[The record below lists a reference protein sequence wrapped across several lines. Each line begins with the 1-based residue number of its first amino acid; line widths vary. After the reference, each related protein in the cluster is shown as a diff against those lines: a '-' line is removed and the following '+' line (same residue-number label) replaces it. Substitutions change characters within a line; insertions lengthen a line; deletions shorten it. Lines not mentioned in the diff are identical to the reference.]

1 MNELTLRRSC
11 KIKPVKLYNLY
22 ILWKYSMSL
31 VQWYKG
37 YEGKLWSGDLAR
49 KYNVPWNT
57 LEIESKNNF
66 AAITETWYREVV
78 SLFN

>member
-1 MNELTLRRSC
+1 
-11 KIKPVKLYNLY
+11 
-22 ILWKYSMSL
+22 MSL

-66 AAITETWYREVV
+66 AAITET
-78 SLFN
+78 